1 MDIVDLFPPYI
12 FCMRY
17 GDGDN
22 PDEYHRLFKLW
33 WDLDYLIDFFEKHS
47 PAMNVDFWGDL
58 VDPELASER
67 TIDEAY
73 AFEDYIEKLNRNTA
87 HGVKP
92 DFDDL
97 FKPLDG
103 EFGYIYIRTPMK
115 AYGTKNPSLLRLY
128 AVKLASNCYLITGGG
143 IKYCRKME
151 DSPEL
156 KAEIEKIKK
165 VRSFLQSLGIED
177 AEDINNSL

>member
-1 MDIVDLFPPYI
+1 
-12 FCMRY
+12 
-17 GDGDN
+17 
-22 PDEYHRLFKLW
+22 
-33 WDLDYLIDFFEKHS
+33 
-47 PAMNVDFWGDL
+47 MNVDFWGDL

-73 AFEDYIEKLNRNTA
+73 AFEDYIENLNRNTA
-87 HGVKP
+87 HGVKT

-97 FKPLDG
+97 FKPLNG

-165 VRSFLQSLGIED
+165 IKKVRSFLQSLGIED